1 MNGEISASVESLW
14 IGLGI
19 NILWVGIAWGSLTM
33 SLKGVAVSLEEVRRL
48 LGLTNGSS
56 VFVRREE
63 LEALKERIEAL
74 EEQ

>member
-1 MNGEISASVESLW
+1 MISSGVESIW

-19 NILWVGIAWGSLTM
+19 NILWVGIAWGSLTVSM
-33 SLKGVAVSLEEVRRL
+33 KGLKESLEEVRRL

-63 LEALKERIEAL
+63 LEALRERIEAL